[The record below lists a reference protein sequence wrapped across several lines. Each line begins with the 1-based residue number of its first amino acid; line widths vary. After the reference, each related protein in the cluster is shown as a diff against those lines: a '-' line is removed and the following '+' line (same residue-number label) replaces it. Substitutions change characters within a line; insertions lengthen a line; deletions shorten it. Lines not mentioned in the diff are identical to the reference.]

1 MKRLFAGAAAA
12 LVAATGALTAN
23 AGAANATSADWAWP
37 GQEFLVDIGD
47 NGTKSCSVGYPGT
60 DNAGNRY
67 FITAGHCFRTD
78 SGRHYIH
85 RDGTALDVYSPR
97 DESTSIG
104 WERLHTI
111 PSGTHYLDISVV
123 QMRPGKKVGGYGWTS
138 IPARESASRVGDT
151 ACAVGQNHKRS
162 TCGKVTAVGVAT
174 SIRGYDRDSI
184 TNRATYCSYPGDS
197 GGAVYNSS
205 GVLGIVS
212 SGPSNACNDAYV
224 PISLALISIRQS
236 IPSFRLY

>member
-1 MKRLFAGAAAA
+1 ARSNRRNTTGESQTGPGLAVEPGPLQA
-12 LVAATGALTAN
+12 VIAT
-23 AGAANATSADWAWP
+23 
-37 GQEFLVDIGD
+37 
-47 NGTKSCSVGYPGT
+47 
-60 DNAGNRY
+60 
-67 FITAGHCFRTD
+67 
-78 SGRHYIH
+78 
-85 RDGTALDVYSPR
+85 
-97 DESTSIG
+97 
-104 WERLHTI
+104 
-111 PSGTHYLDISVV
+111 SGTHYLDISVV